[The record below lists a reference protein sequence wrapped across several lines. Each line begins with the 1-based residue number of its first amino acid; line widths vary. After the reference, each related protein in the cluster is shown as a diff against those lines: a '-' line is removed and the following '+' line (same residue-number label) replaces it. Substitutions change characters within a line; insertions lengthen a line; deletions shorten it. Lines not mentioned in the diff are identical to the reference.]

1 MRGISCLSLR
11 LQGVW
16 ISYLILDSDSGSSE
30 AETDNAIKTQNA
42 QETYNKYDIKNNKDI
57 QDTNE
62 TFNNTNKPQNNTIYT
77 KKDQQQL
84 KENQTD
90 ISKTMITVFFSL
102 WTKIGVKIIEKH
114 AMCRISLWTLA
125 LLHACVKLK

>member
-90 ISKTMITVFFSL
+90 ISKTMNLANPDTQKKTVKRWIVSMSPRQL
-102 WTKIGVKIIEKH
+102 WDLSKSSIIGNKEI
-114 AMCRISLWTLA
+114 
-125 LLHACVKLK
+125 